1 MECAGGNRTRRSR
14 SGERPP
20 PFPARRPVPNHAAWW
35 TPGAPRGPVRQHQRL
50 RRRRQRGPHRILW
63 NLPLFPYLTI
73 EVTPLAQHSSDLAT
87 GEPRAAGA

>member
-1 MECAGGNRTRRSR
+1 M
-14 SGERPP
+14 
-20 PFPARRPVPNHAAWW
+20 
-35 TPGAPRGPVRQHQRL
+35 
-50 RRRRQRGPHRILW
+50 LW